1 MSFLNELTYRD
12 ELGTIL
18 KIFFSRFL
26 IYLVQRKRRWTFLES
41 EKDNKK
47 KTKSAK
53 FDQWSSLI

>member
-1 MSFLNELTYRD
+1 MSFLNGLTYRD

-47 KTKSAK
+47 ETKSAK